1 MRKLTTILLYTTL
14 VLFIGRNLP
23 FLPRVYFTGNQQ
35 AESETLKKNIL
46 RTLKNAKG
54 NYSVSFHSFTS
65 KHLAGI
71 NEKEV
76 YTGGS
81 VNKVQIIAAL
91 YHLANIGAINLEE
104 NVTLRKE
111 DIQDYGTGSLR
122 YQESGGVYSLKT
134 LAKLSL
140 QQSDNTAVKLIATK
154 IGMDKIQKIVNGWG
168 LSQTDMANNK
178 TSLADMQR
186 LFEKIYKR
194 EVASDALTKELLSF
208 MTDTDIEDRLPALLP
223 KSARVYHKTGDILG
237 GIHDVGIVEYDG
249 IVFFIGVMTRDV
261 GNNEQEVRRTI
272 ATIAKTVFDFEQR
285 YK

>member
-1 MRKLTTILLYTTL
+1 MRKLTTILLYTAL

-35 AESETLKKNIL
+35 AESETLKKDIL
-46 RTLKNAKG
+46 RILKNAKG

-65 KHLAGI
+65 KHRAGI
-71 NEKEV
+71 NEEEV

-91 YHLANIGAINLEE
+91 YHLVTIGAINLEE
-104 NVTLRKE
+104 NVTIQKE

-122 YQESGGVYSLKT
+122 YQESGRVYSLKT

-154 IGMDKIQKIVNGWG
+154 IGMEKIQKIVNSWG
-168 LSQTDMANNK
+168 LTQTDMVNNK
-178 TSLADMQR
+178 TSLADMKH

-208 MTDTDIEDRLPALLP
+208 MRDTDIEDRLPALLP
-223 KSARVYHKTGDILG
+223 KSGKVYHKTGDILG

-261 GNNEQEVRRTI
+261 GNNEQEVKRTVAKI
-272 ATIAKTVFDFEQR
+272 TKTVFDFEQK
-285 YK
+285 YE

>member
-1 MRKLTTILLYTTL
+1 MRKLTTILLYTAL
-14 VLFIGRNLP
+14 VLLIGRNLP

-35 AESETLKKNIL
+35 AESETLKKDIL
-46 RTLKNAKG
+46 RILKNAKG

-65 KHLAGI
+65 KHRAGI
-71 NEKEV
+71 DEREV

-122 YQESGGVYSLKT
+122 YQQPGGVYSLKT
-134 LAKLSL
+134 LAKLAL
-140 QQSDNTAVKLIATK
+140 RQSDNTAARLIAAK
-154 IGMDKIQKIVNGWG
+154 ISMDKIQKVVNSWG
-168 LSQTDMANNK
+168 LSQTDMINNK
-178 TSLADMQR
+178 TSLADMKR

-194 EVASDALTKELLSF
+194 EVASDALTKELISF

-223 KSARVYHKTGDILG
+223 KSAKVYHKTGDVLG
-237 GIHDVGIVEYDG
+237 GIHDVGIVESNGD
-249 IVFFIGVMTRDV
+249 VFFIGITTRDV
-261 GNNEQEVRRTI
+261 AGRERETTQTI
-272 ATIAKTVFDFEQR
+272 ATIAKTVFDFERQH
-285 YK
+285 K